1 MSNLQAISTLISLK
15 VKQLI
20 KERQLLLDQVNTLEN
35 ENKRLQNEISSQK
48 NTITALEERNKIV
61 KLAESLRDSGGND
74 VRELKKVLNEYIRD
88 IDECIRLLGER

>member
-1 MSNLQAISTLISLK
+1 MSDLQAISTLISLK
-15 VKQLI
+15 VKQLL

-48 NTITALEERNKIV
+48 NTITSLEERNKIV